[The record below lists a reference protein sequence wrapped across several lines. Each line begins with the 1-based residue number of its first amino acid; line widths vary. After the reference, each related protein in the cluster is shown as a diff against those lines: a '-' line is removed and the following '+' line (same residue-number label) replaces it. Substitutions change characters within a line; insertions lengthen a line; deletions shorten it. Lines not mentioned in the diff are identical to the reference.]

1 MATIS
6 EQLQKVKDSEG
17 LDEKKKEYDSAPNK
31 TPFVIKNFGEYI
43 GPINGKDNKMKLVE
57 QISSFLN
64 EYGAKDSSSKELTS
78 KVLDDKEK
86 NVFTDI
92 MYDDEPMAVTG
103 GKLKDSYSA
112 LLNSTIIDK
121 DKIKAKNPKARV
133 KSMKDTYLRAK
144 SILTLG
150 KDLTSQDKNFMQN
163 LVNIYEELE
172 DDANLSLDSEFI
184 EGVEVTDLDF
194 TLSDFFGSSSLRQ
207 LHKRNNIYKYWK
219 GIDGKFDKLIK
230 LLREPKNEEL
240 AEGINVNKLNYV
252 VKYDPVKVTLA
263 NVEFR
268 AKDFID
274 NFFEIVTGD
283 TSIVNYDEVDGE
295 YYFSEKDIK
304 TEEGTKGQFAEI
316 DESKIT
322 SKEYK
327 KIMSS
332 PVEMDVLG
340 YIYIMANLG
349 ESGAAISGAEKKLL
363 QTSVRKTLKSIVAFE
378 EEDLSDFVEG
388 IEDFLKQ
395 IEVVKK
401 LNEAYLPIYFTES
414 KESIMD
420 FSNVNYQ
427 SFRDLG
433 DAIGPLNIK
442 SVDDVTKN
450 IDKLFNNIRK
460 VIIEELGAQPSLISE
475 EGLGASKGAPK
486 QDMKE
491 PAAYQ
496 NYIRGQE
503 AKYKE
508 IDDNVKEVLDLVDE
522 LFIKPRDSRYSKGLS
537 FRYDENRLSDVI
549 NRPNSPF
556 KIQSQLTK
564 NAAKEGIDFINL
576 EELQEIE
583 ELMLSIKTIQ
593 MRKYKTPTNIQKLKE
608 DIESMIGVLN
618 GILDTSEDMQDSYK
632 DDVTKDLAS
641 LFYAVTEKDINLE
654 GFNTKKEFESRG
666 VSDYDDASALKQI
679 INFIVKNENNFKM
692 PDLKDEY
699 KVVKKIIE
707 TRNWFS
713 NFTKSDSQMLLQAHD
728 HIRILKGQD
737 TYYNFLDN
745 EDIDSVAY
753 FINKMSDERNIDLSS
768 MEVDNIIKS
777 VDSFAN
783 ISEEHGISTEDVY
796 LVKAHFR

>member
-31 TPFVIKNFGEYI
+31 TSFVIQNFGEFH

-64 EYGAKDSSSKELTS
+64 SYGEEGKFSEEEAIKELTEGS
-78 KVLDDKEK
+78 
-86 NVFTDI
+86 NMFTQI
-92 MYDDEPMAVTG
+92 TYDDDPISVSG
-103 GKLKDSYSA
+103 GKLKDSYLA
-112 LLNSTIIDK
+112 LLLSTVIDK
-121 DKIKAKNPKARV
+121 DKIKAKNPKGRTEV
-133 KSMKDTYLRAK
+133 SPEKSSINRLYDAYQRAK
-144 SILTLG
+144 ALLNNPDYITSKAKTL
-150 KDLTSQDKNFMQN
+150 SQNII
-163 LVNIYEELE
+163 NIYEELE

-240 AEGINVNKLNYV
+240 AEGINVDKLNYV
-252 VKYDPVKVTLA
+252 VKYDPVEVTLA

-332 PVEMDVLG
+332 PVKMDVLG

-442 SVDDVTKN
+442 SVDEVTKN

-475 EGLGASKGAPK
+475 EGLGASKNAPK

-508 IDDNVKEVLDLVDE
+508 IDDNVKEVL
-522 LFIKPRDSRYSKGLS
+522 
-537 FRYDENRLSDVI
+537 
-549 NRPNSPF
+549 
-556 KIQSQLTK
+556 
-564 NAAKEGIDFINL
+564 
-576 EELQEIE
+576 
-583 ELMLSIKTIQ
+583 
-593 MRKYKTPTNIQKLKE
+593 
-608 DIESMIGVLN
+608 
-618 GILDTSEDMQDSYK
+618 
-632 DDVTKDLAS
+632 
-641 LFYAVTEKDINLE
+641 
-654 GFNTKKEFESRG
+654 
-666 VSDYDDASALKQI
+666 
-679 INFIVKNENNFKM
+679 
-692 PDLKDEY
+692 
-699 KVVKKIIE
+699 
-707 TRNWFS
+707 
-713 NFTKSDSQMLLQAHD
+713 
-728 HIRILKGQD
+728 
-737 TYYNFLDN
+737 
-745 EDIDSVAY
+745 
-753 FINKMSDERNIDLSS
+753 
-768 MEVDNIIKS
+768 
-777 VDSFAN
+777 
-783 ISEEHGISTEDVY
+783 
-796 LVKAHFR
+796 